1 MPAAGRV
8 VEVDADRLPGWVDR
22 FVERHGAVTIEPSA
36 TAVVISAA
44 DGASAEIAVPYGEW
58 SVSDPGTDPIR
69 WLADRVRAPRTVG
82 ILLVRRS
89 GWSVGVVDDGTLIA
103 ADTGGGHVQSRTK
116 AGGWSQKRYARRR
129 SNQAEQVW
137 QRAAEGACS
146 VLLPQR
152 TRLTALFTGG
162 DRAGVAAVL
171 ADQRLADLAPLVEPR
186 FFAVG
191 DPKRS
196 VLEDATERL
205 TSVVVTLNELA

>member
-1 MPAAGRV
+1 M
-8 VEVDADRLPGWVDR
+8 
-22 FVERHGAVTIEPSA
+22 
-36 TAVVISAA
+36 
-44 DGASAEIAVPYGEW
+44 
-58 SVSDPGTDPIR
+58 
-69 WLADRVRAPRTVG
+69 
-82 ILLVRRS
+82 
-89 GWSVGVVDDGTLIA
+89 
-103 ADTGGGHVQSRTK
+103 QSRTK

-196 VLEDATERL
+196 VLEDATNRL